1 MNERGDAVEVRL
13 ASGGTREV
21 DLVIGADGQHSHVR
35 RLVFGPDAEYERDLG
50 IAVCAFDLEGY
61 PHRDVD
67 VAVGH
72 TEVGFQAVRLALRD
86 GGTMFLLTFR
96 HEGPIPVD
104 DPEAQRDIVRRA
116 LAGAGGEVPGVLERM
131 PEARTFY
138 FDKAL
143 QIRMPAWTRGRVA
156 LVGDAGA
163 APSLLAGQGSALAMV
178 EAYTLAAELDRTGG
192 DHIRAFEAYERRLR
206 PLILSKQDAATGLG
220 VAFAPRSRM
229 QLAVRNAI
237 MKTMAVPFIARL
249 AMGRSLRDQVELPPP
264 AGG

>member
-1 MNERGDAVEVRL
+1 
-13 ASGGTREV
+13 
-21 DLVIGADGQHSHVR
+21 
-35 RLVFGPDAEYERDLG
+35 
-50 IAVCAFDLEGY
+50 
-61 PHRDVD
+61 VD

-104 DPEAQRDIVRRA
+104 DPEAPCDIVRRA
-116 LAGAGGEVPGVLERM
+116 LAGAGGEVPGILERM

-143 QIRMPAWTRGRVA
+143 QIRMPAWTHERVA